1 MIAGP
6 SVPGAGELRYQ
17 PGLESGSSSDG
28 TSTVPSAFRP
38 SSISGELIPMA
49 GTESAVGAA
58 AGSTGPVGGAAAGAA
73 VSEAG
78 GSTAGGAA
86 EGDDGSAEAEGTGD
100 EVVGDCDDDV
110 VDDADGAA
118 TGAALWPAPQA
129 VSARSTAPRIPA
141 RRVRTEDTGPQSCS
155 LRRRREEMVAA
166 PATASSPAA
175 PMAIPVWLPVPE
187 IAVEPPPVS
196 AAPSGTAAIC
206 IGSYLPHSAG
216 SVASAGRLASSSLAP
231 ST

>member
-58 AGSTGPVGGAAAGAA
+58 AGSTGPVGGAARSLGGSAAGAA

-100 EVVGDCDDDV
+100 EVVGDCDDEV

-118 TGAALWPAPQA
+118 AGAALWPAPQA
-129 VSARSTAPRIPA
+129 VSARSTAPTIPA
-141 RRVRTEDTGPQSCS
+141 RRVPEEDTGPQSCS
-155 LRRRREEMVAA
+155 LRRRNAEMVAA

-175 PMAIPVWLPVPE
+175 PMAIPV
-187 IAVEPPPVS
+187 
-196 AAPSGTAAIC
+196 
-206 IGSYLPHSAG
+206 
-216 SVASAGRLASSSLAP
+216 
-231 ST
+231 